1 MAVHSVLD
9 LSTLVL
15 VSCAQ
20 GIPEQCARFLS
31 ESLTFV
37 GPFGITTVAGAH
49 AFMEYFAKM
58 APLFTK
64 LDLTFGCP
72 TIVFQ
77 SNENS
82 VVFIGSCSGGRRP
95 VVSLRATLVWYTG
108 VPERPQLVH
117 LHISIPPVEKRRDAP
132 APIVTSP
139 DMPDTKGY
147 EQDSLLYVHDTEG
160 VSHAVH
166 PSAIVYLA
174 AAHQYVD
181 IHLLRETFRTRCSLS
196 SMLERLPATFVRVH
210 RSYAVNA
217 RFVTSM
223 STTKVLLSNG
233 EQVIVPAKRRTAV
246 RKQLREAL
254 ELNSYDKGPSPN
266 C

>member
-77 SNENS
+77 SNEKL
-82 VVFIGSCSGGRRP
+82 CS
-95 VVSLRATLVWYTG
+95 
-108 VPERPQLVH
+108 
-117 LHISIPPVEKRRDAP
+117 
-132 APIVTSP
+132 
-139 DMPDTKGY
+139 
-147 EQDSLLYVHDTEG
+147 
-160 VSHAVH
+160 
-166 PSAIVYLA
+166 
-174 AAHQYVD
+174 
-181 IHLLRETFRTRCSLS
+181 
-196 SMLERLPATFVRVH
+196 VH
-210 RSYAVNA
+210 RQ
-217 RFVTSM
+217 
-223 STTKVLLSNG
+223 LL
-233 EQVIVPAKRRTAV
+233 RRTAPRRILTRHARLV
-246 RKQLREAL
+246 YRRARKASARPPAHLNSSRREAARCACPHC
-254 ELNSYDKGPSPN
+254 DVP
-266 C
+266 